1 MAQAKGDRRTSEGK
15 HAIGLDIGA
24 TAIRAALL
32 KSGRGSGSRPTI
44 IRLAEM
50 PLPAGTIVGGSV
62 EQTAALSK
70 AIRSLW
76 RAGNFRPRTARFNL
90 PEDIVLTRRTSAPW
104 MVEEDFGAAL
114 RYQVA
119 DALPIDIDSVQ
130 LDYYPLGDREEMQSS
145 GRSNRVKDILLV
157 AAPTEEISVRA
168 TAMLRARVEPL
179 GADTTA
185 FALIRSAYV
194 GLQQDDGLVHAV
206 VDIGGAQLTTA
217 IHRMGVPLFVRAIS
231 NSAGSAAVDAVAR
244 ATDSADDRAFA
255 ERLAVS
261 AGLSGNAPIVTGI
274 AESSVF
280 ATHVEATGAENP
292 DQGSIDDELRHAAA
306 RALDPWAN
314 TLIREIRETLDF
326 YGATATNPIATVTLA
341 GRTASMQGLIERL
354 ATSVP
359 YRVLRFDPL
368 ADLPAHRRVLKA
380 APTDSRFATA
390 IGLALGTTT

>member
-1 MAQAKGDRRTSEGK
+1 MARAKGVRRTSEDRY
-15 HAIGLDIGA
+15 AIGLDIGV

-32 KSGRGSGSRPTI
+32 KSGRSKGLRPTI
-44 IRLAEM
+44 IRLAEL
-50 PLPAGTIVGGSV
+50 PLPTDTIVAGSV
-62 EQTAALSK
+62 EQPAALSNSIK
-70 AIRSLW
+70 SLW
-76 RAGNFRPRTARFNL
+76 RRGHLRPRTARFNL

-104 MVEEDFGAAL
+104 MVEGDFGAAL

-119 DALPIDIDSVQ
+119 DALPIDINTVQ
-130 LDYYPLGDREEMQSS
+130 LDYYPLGDREEVQSS
-145 GRSNRVKDILLV
+145 GRANRVKDILLV
-157 AAPTEEISVRA
+157 AAPTDEITDRA
-168 TAMLRARVEPL
+168 NAMLKARVEPL

-194 GLQQDDGLVHAV
+194 GLQQDDGQIHAI

-244 ATDSADDRAFA
+244 ATDSVDDRAFA
-255 ERLAVS
+255 ERLAVR
-261 AGLSGNAPIVTGI
+261 AGLSGSAPIVTGI

-280 ATHVEATGAENP
+280 ANHVQATGMASTVE
-292 DQGSIDDELRHAAA
+292 DSIDDELRRAAA

-326 YGATATNPIATVTLA
+326 YNATATDPIATVTLA

-368 ADLPAHRRVLKA
+368 ADLPAHRRVRNNP
-380 APTDSRFATA
+380 PTDSRFATA
-390 IGLALGTTT
+390 IGLALGTST